1 MPATVTAEALDSIV
15 KPQIERLVPY
25 SPGKPIHE
33 VTAELGLTDVI
44 KLASN
49 ENPFGP
55 APAVLEAI
63 RHALSEIGF
72 YPDAG
77 GVALRE
83 KLAAQHGV
91 AVDQVVLGNGSDELL
106 QLAGLAVLDEG
117 DELIIADPTFARYE
131 PQATLHRAVA
141 VKVPLRRDTHDLAA
155 MAGAVTRRTKAIFV
169 ANPANPAS
177 TYVPDGEVEAFLDA
191 VPENVLVV
199 LDEAYFEFVD
209 HRDHGGSL
217 ALAARRPNVLILRTF
232 SKIHALAALRIGYGL
247 GSPEVIG
254 WLHRVREPFNTSSL
268 AQVAA
273 LAALDDVEH
282 VARTVACNAAGR
294 ARYLAVC
301 RELGAPAVESQ
312 ANFVLINVG
321 TREIELY
328 ERLLRAGIIVRP
340 CSKLGFPGR
349 LRVTVGTP
357 AQVDRFLETFEEY
370 WRT

>member
-1 MPATVTAEALDSIV
+1 MSVALPAEPLSSIV

-55 APAVLEAI
+55 APAVMQAI
-63 RHALSEIGF
+63 RDAVPEIGF

-77 GVALRE
+77 GVALRQ
-83 KLAAQHGV
+83 KLAARHGV
-91 AVDQVVLGNGSDELL
+91 TLDQVVLGNGSDDLL

-131 PQATLHRAVA
+131 PQAILNRAVA
-141 VKVPLRRDTHDLAA
+141 VKVPLRDHTHDLEA
-155 MAGAVTRRTKAIFV
+155 MADAVSPRTKAVFI

-177 TYVPDGEVEAFLDA
+177 TYVPDAEVEAFCDA
-191 VPENVLVV
+191 VPENVLIV

-209 HRDHGGSL
+209 HPDHGRSL
-217 ALAARRPNVLILRTF
+217 EFAARHPNVLILRTF

-247 GSPEVIG
+247 GSPEVID
-254 WLHRVREPFNTSSL
+254 WIQKVREPFNTSSL
-268 AQVAA
+268 AQIAA
-273 LAALDDVEH
+273 LTALDDTEH
-282 VARTVACNAAGR
+282 VARTLECNAAGR
-294 ARYLAVC
+294 ARMTAAC
-301 RELGAPAVESQ
+301 RELGLPIAESQ
-312 ANFVLINVG
+312 ANFVLLDAG
-321 TREIELY
+321 AREIEVY
-328 ERLLRAGIIVRP
+328 ERLLRRGIIVRA
-340 CSKLGFPGR
+340 CSKLGFPGH

-357 AQVDRFLETFEEY
+357 EQVDRFLEAFWEV